1 MARKSSSGKGSE
13 KGIKFEAA
21 MKRLEEIVA
30 ELEKEYLDLEKSLSL
45 FEEGIR
51 MSRICS
57 QQLDQAE
64 KKIEKLVEEKDGEFQ
79 TEILQEPEE
88 NNDDRESADDELPF

>member
-1 MARKSSSGKGSE
+1 MAKKSSSGKGSE

-21 MKRLEEIVA
+21 MKRMEEIVA
-30 ELEKEYLDLEKSLSL
+30 ELEKEDLDLEKSLSL

-57 QQLDQAE
+57 QQLNQAE
-64 KKIEKLVEEKDGEFQ
+64 QKIEKLVKEKDGEFQ

-88 NNDDRESADDELPF
+88 NDEREPDDDELPF

>member
-21 MKRLEEIVA
+21 MKRMEEIVA
-30 ELEKEYLDLEKSLSL
+30 ELEKEDLDLEKSLSL

-64 KKIEKLVEEKDGEFQ
+64 KKIEKLVKEKGEEFR
-79 TEILQEPEE
+79 TEILKEPEE
-88 NNDDRESADDELPF
+88 NDEREPDDDEIPF